1 MAIIKPNNNTISAI
15 TALPSGMTSAPGL
28 TTGSL
33 VLLNTQTVSNVA
45 EVFIVNGSSGVVF
58 DNTYKSYLIKII
70 DCYGANDGV
79 NMRAFIG
86 NSSDYQT
93 SSYRMMTFASR
104 YNGSSEAQQN
114 HYSNTK
120 FFETAQNVRN
130 TSPEYM
136 QFEMVIKGAGYS
148 TRPSSYYRATYKN
161 NSGEQVVETGGS
173 NYDAT
178 TTMTKIKF
186 NTSSGNI
193 YGTFSLYGIK
203 S

>member
-15 TALPSGMTSAPGL
+15 TALPASI

-70 DCYGANDGV
+70 DCYGANNGV
-79 NMRAFIG
+79 NMRAFVG
-86 NSSDYQT
+86 DSSDYQT
-93 SSYRMMTFASR
+93 SNYRMITFASR
-104 YNGSSEAQQN
+104 YNGSTEAQQN
-114 HYSNTK
+114 HYSSTK

-130 TSPEYM
+130 THKEYM
-136 QFEMVIKGAGYS
+136 SFEMVIKGAGYV
-148 TRPSSYYRATYKN
+148 TRPSSYYRAIYKN
-161 NSGEQVVETGGS
+161 DSGLATVETGGS
-173 NYDAT
+173 SYDADM
-178 TTMTKIKF
+178 TMTRIKF
-186 NTSSGNI
+186 NTSNGNI